1 MTTITIERALLEQA
15 LTALTYK
22 GTMGPT
28 RRQRRMAAVDA
39 LRAAL
44 SAPATAPDE
53 LERLK
58 AESEERLQ
66 NCAALV
72 AEVERLR
79 AAPATAPEQMPLER
93 DCICHQYLHLD
104 AYSGGAAPEGLHGAL
119 WVVVEGVRKKY
130 VLADQSSEPKD
141 MPALATTPKQP
152 RPFVPWSK
160 EAEMLESWAAQRVP
174 DADDILRVVCETDPA
189 DFNDKRNICIS
200 PEDLGDILRDALPS
214 PTPTASKLHV
224 WQAAKATCPAWHDAP
239 TVPGLWV
246 SDFSWMAQKLG
257 RETVEFYAK
266 NRSIPSRRWYG
277 PMPEDKP

>member
-39 LRAAL
+39 LLAAL

-160 EAEMLESWAAQRVP
+160 EAEMLESWAAQ
-174 DADDILRVVCETDPA
+174 PA
-189 DFNDKRNICIS
+189 
-200 PEDLGDILRDALPS
+200 
-214 PTPTASKLHV
+214 TAP
-224 WQAAKATCPAWHDAP
+224 ARPAWHDAP

>member
-1 MTTITIERALLEQA
+1 MT
-15 LTALTYK
+15 
-22 GTMGPT
+22 
-28 RRQRRMAAVDA
+28 
-39 LRAAL
+39 
-44 SAPATAPDE
+44 S
-53 LERLK
+53 ERLLQLEAEIAQLR

-72 AEVERLR
+72 AENERLR

-160 EAEMLESWAAQRVP
+160 EAEMLESWAAQPATAPEKTVKEIMEFVRHYAANTFSSATLEDKIRRSLTAPATAPEHLKARP
-174 DADDILRVVCETDPA
+174 DFIAGYNEDMADA
-189 DFNDKRNICIS
+189 KRMQMAA
-200 PEDLGDILRDALPS
+200 ALEYQRQLVNVQVRS
-214 PTPTASKLHV
+214 ARTTC
-224 WQAAKATCPAWHDAP
+224 AACGWESSFEPPIHYETCPSCGGTP
-239 TVPGLWV
+239 
-246 SDFSWMAQKLG
+246 
-257 RETVEFYAK
+257 
-266 NRSIPSRRWYG
+266 
-277 PMPEDKP
+277 

>member
-1 MTTITIERALLEQA
+1 MTTITMKEVAAFLLGEAPLDGFWFGERHPAGGFWWREH
-15 LTALTYK
+15 
-22 GTMGPT
+22 
-28 RRQRRMAAVDA
+28 

-44 SAPATAPDE
+44 AAPATAQAAE
-53 LERLK
+53 IERLK
-58 AESEERLQ
+58 TESEERLQ

-72 AEVERLR
+72 AENEQLR

-160 EAEMLESWAAQRVP
+160 EAEMLESWAAQ
-174 DADDILRVVCETDPA
+174 PA
-189 DFNDKRNICIS
+189 
-200 PEDLGDILRDALPS
+200 
-214 PTPTASKLHV
+214 TAPA
-224 WQAAKATCPAWHDAP
+224 QPAWHDAP
-239 TVPGLWV
+239 TCEGMWV
-246 SDFSWMAQKLG
+246 NMMSG
-257 RETVEFYAK
+257 RLIVITEETLEAWQNAAV
-266 NRSIPSRRWYG
+266 RWYG
-277 PMPEDKP
+277 PIPEDRQ